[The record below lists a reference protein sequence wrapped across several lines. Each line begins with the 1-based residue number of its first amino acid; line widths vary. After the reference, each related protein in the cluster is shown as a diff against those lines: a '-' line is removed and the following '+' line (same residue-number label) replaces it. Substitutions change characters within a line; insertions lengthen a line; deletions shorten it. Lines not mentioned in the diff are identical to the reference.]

1 MTVGL
6 LICSFNDLELSKV
19 MYPSLVK
26 SMPSHI
32 PYGIVVVDGG
42 STDGSLEF
50 WKSKA
55 PVIHPGDS
63 ELLKRLNAEPG
74 DLRHLSRSLNI
85 GGKYL
90 MASGEYSHI
99 LHPHPDMEFPQ
110 EGWVDVM
117 VKYLKKEPKI
127 AKLSADWDH
136 LRMGDREGNQCPW
149 IMPVSV
155 IKEMIEDDGY
165 WFDPEFRGIGGSED
179 WDLNCRLINK
189 GYRVTITSDAIVEH
203 EGMGTR
209 GQKGRDTNQDALYNR
224 GYYVSKWGTHMSPV

>member
-6 LICSFNDLELSKV
+6 LICSYNDLELSKK
-19 MYPSLVK
+19 MYPSLIK
-26 SMPSHI
+26 SMSSGI

-42 STDGSLEF
+42 STDGSIEF

-55 PVIHPGDS
+55 PVICPDNHS
-63 ELLKRLNAEPG
+63 LLNQLNANPE

-90 MASGEYSHI
+90 MGGGKYSHI

-117 VKYLKKEPKI
+117 VSYIKKQPEI

-136 LRMGDREGNQCPW
+136 LRLGDREGNQCPW
-149 IMPVSV
+149 IMKTSV
-155 IKEMIEDDGY
+155 IEKIIKKDGY

-179 WDLNCRLINK
+179 WDLNCRLINS
-189 GYRVTITSDAIVEH
+189 GYRVTITSEAIVEH

-209 GQKGRDTNQDALYNR
+209 GQKGRDTNRDALHNR
-224 GYYVSKWGTHMSPV
+224 SYYVNKWGTHMSPV